1 MKNIFFL
8 LSVSESF
15 FTNCMEL
22 FKKGP
27 SSKNVY
33 LSCFSYCNKND
44 SDLSVFDHVV
54 YFKDVLESK
63 EKKSMEE
70 YLRQAKRMEDEYQF
84 VLSDLIH
91 AERNFD
97 RFDKQDAFRIA
108 ISMALKVEEIHSSK
122 PIEMVVSEGL
132 DDFLSMFL
140 YFLSKK
146 IDIPFRYPV
155 RSRIGTGLYLS
166 DGPDGHVVTASLRNK
181 GKSMLEADAYI
192 EGYLK
197 EKIQPSY
204 MVANRRFFKVASKQD
219 FLTLGKMLIR
229 KDRKTTFH
237 AYEDPF
243 SAVKKRVVRII
254 NASRYSSCLS
264 KNEANIEKL
273 SDMGL
278 KYFIYPLHFHPE
290 ASTLVK
296 GRWINNQLQIIE
308 FISKSLPSDCVL
320 LVKEHKVSIGRRE
333 RSFYDE
339 VVKHH
344 NVMLVSHKLNPHDL
358 IKRSCGVVTISS
370 SMGLEAIFHD
380 KAVICFGD
388 VFYNQVSGVVNAR
401 NIAKMNEYVLEALDF
416 KGYSQGDVRCLIHDI
431 ITSSVFPDEDF
442 SPHKYAEEH
451 CEVFLD
457 LLAADIDFVIN
468 GKALRVNV
476 A

>member
-1 MKNIFFL
+1 MKNVFFL
-8 LSVSESF
+8 LSVSEPF
-15 FTNCMEL
+15 FSDCMRL
-22 FKKGP
+22 FKKDAR
-27 SSKNVY
+27 SKDVY
-33 LSCFSYCNKND
+33 LSCFSYCNKGDN
-44 SDLSVFDHVV
+44 DLSVFDYAV
-54 YFKDVLESK
+54 YFKDVLDSRKGFSVK
-63 EKKSMEE
+63 EC
-70 YLRQAKRMEDEYQF
+70 LQQAKRMEEEYQF

-97 RFDKQDAFRIA
+97 RFGKQDAFCTA
-108 ISMALKVEEIHSSK
+108 VVMALKIEEVHSLK

-140 YFLSKK
+140 YFFSKK
-146 IDIPFRYPV
+146 NGVPFRYPV

-166 DGPDGHVVTASLRNK
+166 DGPDGHVVKKSLNK
-181 GKSMLEADAYI
+181 KDKSMSEAEAYI
-192 EGYLK
+192 ENYLE
-197 EKIQPSY
+197 EKVQPSY

-219 FLTLGKMLIR
+219 ILTFGKMLVL
-229 KDRKTTFH
+229 KDRNTTFH
-237 AYEDPF
+237 AYQNP
-243 SAVKKRVVRII
+243 SNALMKRVLRII
-254 NASRYSSCLS
+254 NASRYASCLS
-264 KNEANIEKL
+264 KNEADLEAL

-290 ASTLVK
+290 ASTLIK

-320 LVKEHKVSIGRRE
+320 LVKEHKVSIGRRQK
-333 RSFYDE
+333 SFYNE

-388 VFYNQVSGVVNAR
+388 VFYNRISGVVNAR
-401 NIAKMNEYVLEALDF
+401 NIAKMNDYVLQALGF
-416 KGYSQGDVRCLIHDI
+416 KGYSEDEVRFLMHEI
-431 ITSSVFPDEDF
+431 ITSSAFPDKDF

-457 LLAADIDFVIN
+457 LLSEDIDSVIS
-468 GKALRVNV
+468 GEALREEV

>member
-1 MKNIFFL
+1 MKNVFFL
-8 LSVSESF
+8 LSVSEPF
-15 FTNCMEL
+15 FSDCMRL
-22 FKKGP
+22 FKKDTR
-27 SSKNVY
+27 SKDVC
-33 LSCFSYCNKND
+33 LSCFSYCNKGDN
-44 SDLSVFDHVV
+44 DLSVFDYAV
-54 YFKDVLESK
+54 YFKDVLDSRKGFSVK
-63 EKKSMEE
+63 EC
-70 YLRQAKRMEDEYQF
+70 LQQAKRMEEEYQF

-97 RFDKQDAFRIA
+97 RFGKQDAFRTA
-108 ISMALKVEEIHSSK
+108 VVMALKIEEVHSLK

-140 YFLSKK
+140 YFFSKK
-146 IDIPFRYPV
+146 NGVPFRYPV

-166 DGPDGHVVTASLRNK
+166 DGPDGHVVKKSLNK
-181 GKSMLEADAYI
+181 KAKSMSEAEAYI
-192 EGYLK
+192 ENYLE
-197 EKIQPSY
+197 EKVQPSY

-219 FLTLGKMLIR
+219 ILTFGKMLVL
-229 KDRKTTFH
+229 KDRNTTFH
-237 AYEDPF
+237 AYQNP
-243 SAVKKRVVRII
+243 SNALMKRVFRII
-254 NASRYSSCLS
+254 NASRYASCLS
-264 KNEANIEKL
+264 KNEADLEAL

-290 ASTLVK
+290 ASTLIK

-320 LVKEHKVSIGRRE
+320 LVKEHKVSIGRRQ
-333 RSFYDE
+333 RSFYNE

-388 VFYNQVSGVVNAR
+388 VFYNRISGVVNAR
-401 NIAKMNEYVLEALDF
+401 NIAKMNDYVLQALGF
-416 KGYSQGDVRCLIHDI
+416 KGYSKDEVRFLIHEI
-431 ITSSVFPDEDF
+431 ITSSAFPDKDF

-457 LLAADIDFVIN
+457 LLSEDIDSVIS
-468 GKALRVNV
+468 GEALREEV

>member
-1 MKNIFFL
+1 MKNVFFL
-8 LSVSESF
+8 LSVSEPF
-15 FTNCMEL
+15 FSDCMRL
-22 FKKGP
+22 FKKDAR
-27 SSKNVY
+27 SKDVH
-33 LSCFSYCNKND
+33 LSCFSYCNKGDN
-44 SDLSVFDHVV
+44 DLSVFDYAV
-54 YFKDVLESK
+54 YFKDVLDSRKGFSVK
-63 EKKSMEE
+63 EC
-70 YLRQAKRMEDEYQF
+70 LQQAKRMEEEYQF

-97 RFDKQDAFRIA
+97 RFGKQDAFRTA
-108 ISMALKVEEIHSSK
+108 VVMALKIEEVHSLK

-140 YFLSKK
+140 YFFSKK
-146 IDIPFRYPV
+146 NGVPFRYPV

-166 DGPDGHVVTASLRNK
+166 DGPDGHVVKKSLNK
-181 GKSMLEADAYI
+181 KAKSMSEAEAYI
-192 EGYLK
+192 ENYLE
-197 EKIQPSY
+197 EKVQPSY

-219 FLTLGKMLIR
+219 ILTFGKMLVL
-229 KDRKTTFH
+229 KDRNTTFH
-237 AYEDPF
+237 AYQNP
-243 SAVKKRVVRII
+243 SNALMKRVLRII
-254 NASRYSSCLS
+254 NASRYASCLS
-264 KNEANIEKL
+264 KNEADLEAL

-290 ASTLVK
+290 ASTLIK

-320 LVKEHKVSIGRRE
+320 LVKEHKVSIGRRQ
-333 RSFYDE
+333 RSFYNE

-388 VFYNQVSGVVNAR
+388 VFYNRISGVVNAR
-401 NIAKMNEYVLEALDF
+401 NIAKMNDYVLKALGF
-416 KGYSQGDVRCLIHDI
+416 KGYSKDEVRFLIHEI
-431 ITSSVFPDEDF
+431 ITSSAFPDKDF

-457 LLAADIDFVIN
+457 LLSEDIDSVIS
-468 GKALRVNV
+468 GEALREEV